1 MCRVCGEKTLEGKR
15 PFPTDRLVC
24 RKTYLFMTLLTGM
37 LRMVTMTQLSAAVTN
52 ATIDICAKIAADI
65 GFA

>member
-1 MCRVCGEKTLEGKR
+1 
-15 PFPTDRLVC
+15 
-24 RKTYLFMTLLTGM
+24 M